1 MRELRSVK
9 RCSSSSADGPP
20 ALDDQRAHLVEA
32 GVDEVLGVVDPA
44 LVLEAAAGRERGPA
58 HDAGR
63 PDVAEHAPFVAEA
76 VHQTRFAEQLV
87 ELRAVLV
94 GYLPADVGNARVD
107 VRGVAFPAVD
117 GQTDRAQQR
126 VGQLERIAPGDI
138 ETVEQPTPDEVEIV
152 GHRRADIAAER
163 AQLGERLAGVT
174 VGIEERGEHPCH
186 A

>member
-9 RCSSSSADGPP
+9 RCSSSSADGPL

-44 LVLEAAAGRERGPA
+44 RALEAAAGRERGTA

-76 VHQTRFAEQLV
+76 VHQTRFADQLV

-107 VRGVAFPAVD
+107 LRAAVAFPAVD

-152 GHRRADIAAER
+152 GHR
-163 AQLGERLAGVT
+163 
-174 VGIEERGEHPCH
+174 
-186 A
+186 